1 MAAITDQAIDE
12 ASQALGDALRTRGL
26 RIATAESCTG
36 GWIAKA
42 LTDIAGSSDYVE
54 CGLVTYSNRAK
65 MALLGVTGLSL
76 ERHGAVSEAV
86 VREMVV
92 GALAATDADI
102 AVSVSG
108 VAGPGGGSEGK
119 PVGTVWFAWGRPGD
133 EPEAICQHF
142 PGDREAVRRQSV
154 MFALQ
159 GLRGYVAAD

>member
-1 MAAITDQAIDE
+1 MAAITDQAINE
-12 ASQALGDALRTRGL
+12 ASLALGDTLRTHDM

-65 MALLGVTGLSL
+65 MEMLGVTELSL

-92 GALAATDADI
+92 GALSATGADI

-108 VAGPGGGSEGK
+108 VAGPGGGSEEK

-133 EPEAICQHF
+133 EPEAVCQYF

-159 GLRGYVAAD
+159 GLRGYLAGD